1 MKASFE
7 NIYMKITLS
16 ILSRTHIHILPTYTY
31 LYVSIIF
38 KRGHELKKKR
48 KGVHWS
54 AWSEEREVRNG
65 IIIIS
70 KETI

>member
-16 ILSRTHIHILPTYTY
+16 ILSRTHIHILPAYTY
-31 LYVSIIF
+31 LYVSIIL
-38 KRGHELKKKR
+38 KRGHEYKKEQ
-48 KGVHWS
+48 GVHRS

-65 IIIIS
+65 IIIL
-70 KETI
+70 